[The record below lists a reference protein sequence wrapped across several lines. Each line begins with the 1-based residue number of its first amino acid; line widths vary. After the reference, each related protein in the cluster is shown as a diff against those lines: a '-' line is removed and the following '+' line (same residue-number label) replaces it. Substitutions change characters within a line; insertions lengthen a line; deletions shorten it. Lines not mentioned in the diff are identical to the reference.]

1 MSFSKN
7 KPYNDL
13 PLLLPDKSV
22 WESINVYK
30 KLAEARA
37 ALAELKGRLPI
48 IPNPLMLI
56 NTLVLQE
63 AKDSSTIENIFTTND
78 ALYKAFSSPTAG
90 PDSATKEV
98 LRYREALWNAFTKMN
113 KSSDFSEKTA
123 LEIFRTI
130 TGKKEGIRNVQV
142 YVGSAAHV
150 VYTPPQPGSI
160 LSNKMKNW
168 FDTAINKNTIDPLI
182 KMAMLHYQFE
192 AIHPFTDGNGRTGRI
207 LNVLY
212 MCKEKLID
220 LPVIYISKYILEYK
234 NDYYRFL
241 KEVTENGNWENWTL
255 YMLDAVSHTAAIT
268 LKKVNA
274 IYESYLAAIEKVKT
288 KAPDIYSR
296 ELIEVIY
303 NQPYCK
309 IAILEEKKIASRN
322 TASKYLRTLEELG
335 LLKSEVVGRETLYR
349 NLALYRILSG
359 R

>member
-1 MSFSKN
+1 MSFSRN

-78 ALYKAFSSPTAG
+78 ALYKAFSSPAVG
-90 PDSATKEV
+90 PDTATKEV
-98 LRYREALWNAFTKMN
+98 LRYREALWSAFTKM
-113 KSSDFSEKTA
+113 KRPSDFSEKLA
-123 LEIFRTI
+123 VEIFKTI
-130 TGKKEGIRNVQV
+130 TGKKESLRNVQV
-142 YVGSAAHV
+142 YVGSTAHV
-150 VYTPPQPGSI
+150 VYTPPQPGTA
-160 LSNKMKNW
+160 LSKKIKNW
-168 FDTAINKNTIDPLI
+168 FDTALSNNAVDPLI

-241 KEVTENGNWENWTL
+241 KEVTENGNWEHWTL
-255 YMLDAVSHTAAIT
+255 YMLEAVNQTASLT

-274 IYESYLAAIEKVKT
+274 IYESYIAAIEKVKT

-309 IAILEEKKIASRN
+309 IAILEEQKLASRN
-322 TASKYLRTLEELG
+322 TASKYLRKLEDLG
-335 LLKSEVVGRETLYR
+335 LLKSVVVGRETLYR
-349 NLALYRILSG
+349 NLPLYRILSG
-359 R
+359 S